1 MLYVRMY
8 SMHDMSIKSL
18 YVATLAILMKYQFM
32 LMDPVKDT
40 RCRLRQDLLRAS
52 ELRFGFRVSFFL
64 PSPESHSPKV
74 GN

>member
-1 MLYVRMY
+1 MY

-40 RCRLRQDLLRAS
+40 RCRLRQDLSLWAS
-52 ELRFGFRVSFFL
+52 ELWFGFRVSFFW
-64 PSPESHSPKV
+64 PSLESHSPKV